1 MHHSS
6 ICTHLASSIEQNS
19 TMTMKFL
26 VLVVCLIGL
35 CSSIPVSNEQV
46 REERSS
52 SNERYRGFGGY
63 NPYQQPQYPQY
74 YPYAQQPQSNSEL
87 MALLPLLLARGK

>member
-1 MHHSS
+1 
-6 ICTHLASSIEQNS
+6 
-19 TMTMKFL
+19 MTMKFL

-74 YPYAQQPQSNSEL
+74 YPYAQQPQSGSSGPQS
-87 MALLPLLLARGK
+87 PLGHDSSHPVGRFSCVESTK